1 MLTTRKDLN
10 SRIDALEAQIAQ
22 HDEAIEAANTAREGA
37 ESALEVATAEL
48 TEARKSLA
56 EAEQALETANTANA
70 ILTVTIEQQGSDI
83 TSLRAELAD
92 DEPRIARAAVAEI
105 SSIGHEP
112 VEATVT
118 IQSGQL
124 ERADYEAQSAAIKDP
139 YERARWRLENM
150 GRVRN

>member
-37 ESALEVATAEL
+37 ESALEVATEEL
-48 TEARKSLA
+48 TASREDASRLTEENDALA
-56 EAEQALETANTANA
+56 EQIRQQADDLAARE
-70 ILTVTIEQQGSDI
+70 SDI
-83 TSLRAELAD
+83 ESLRAELAD
-92 DEPRIARAAVAEI
+92 DEPRIAKAAVASI